1 MPMRQNQRPIPLN
14 LDNEIARL
22 AQRVARLSIDSRKP
36 EDFYIERGE
45 ISHNLQMLSR
55 LTSHAKI

>member
-1 MPMRQNQRPIPLN
+1 METTASALTPMRQNQRPIPLN

-45 ISHNLQMLSR
+45 ISHKLER
-55 LTSHAKI
+55 L

>member
-45 ISHNLQMLSR
+45 ISHRLAMLSR
-55 LTSHAKI
+55 MVPHAKI